1 MLWGVCLENK
11 NKNKNKNKI
20 LQQNS
25 FTGKENLTHVNEVFL
40 KSEEKRLKEKTN
52 LETKLDSFEPD
63 SNQRPKDIGLY
74 STVLRSTN

>member
-25 FTGKENLTHVNEVFL
+25 FTGKENLTHVKEVFL
-40 KSEEKRLKEKTN
+40 KSEEKKVKGKNKFRDKNGL
-52 LETKLDSFEPD
+52 LRAGFEPA
-63 SNQRPKDIGLY
+63 
-74 STVLRSTN
+74 T